1 MSHTYKNILN
11 KTKIQLET
19 RISHSYVSN
28 VKLPHYIDDMKV
40 HRVFNP
46 HSAQD
51 YRVRKVFV
59 RQICKVSYQARL
71 DSRTRDLS
79 LNKSLVAEHYAEN
92 SFERI
97 TQYVLWIFQ
106 VIIGGGEV
114 ATGPLN
120 LNLKLRFCTGSML
133 RFIWQENSI
142 SYLSVFPEN
151 YIHFWIHEITQER
164 YVIIVMIFF
173 PVKIIISVFTVFIL
187 SLLAMLQFPIPH
199 QN

>member
-1 MSHTYKNILN
+1 MSHANQNTLN

-79 LNKSLVAEHYAEN
+79 LNKSLVAEH
-92 SFERI
+92 
-97 TQYVLWIFQ
+97 
-106 VIIGGGEV
+106 
-114 ATGPLN
+114 AT
-120 LNLKLRFCTGSML
+120 
-133 RFIWQENSI
+133 
-142 SYLSVFPEN
+142 V
-151 YIHFWIHEITQER
+151 
-164 YVIIVMIFF
+164 
-173 PVKIIISVFTVFIL
+173 
-187 SLLAMLQFPIPH
+187 
-199 QN
+199 